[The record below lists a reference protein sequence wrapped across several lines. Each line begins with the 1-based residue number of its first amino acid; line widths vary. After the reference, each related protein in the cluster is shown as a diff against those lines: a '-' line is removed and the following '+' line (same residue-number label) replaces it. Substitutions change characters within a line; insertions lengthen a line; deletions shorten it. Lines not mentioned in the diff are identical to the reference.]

1 MSMVSGTDRVV
12 IYGLEDEIYAII
24 RHDDGTM
31 TSVKGVDAVN
41 DVLEELYQIKG
52 SNSLN
57 HLINTLHVLN
67 IKFEKLGKFDI
78 NINNLKAKFTVAKK
92 KKKWIKNLV
101 LAVTVIAAAIAIGV
115 SSQHGSLSSD
125 RNKDD
130 DTDSNDPKQE
140 DDVNGIE
147 TSTTSPTI
155 SVPVKE
161 EATPTPR
168 PTAKPTA
175 KPTIDV
181 HNVTDTDEH
190 FEFSDPVTSSPE
202 DKKDVKDTEEKFASV
217 NDPSSGV
224 YDYTCFG
231 SIITTMDIND
241 QIQTI
246 TQECVGNISS
256 EIQNYV
262 VPEDHDTIATINEFR
277 KAVIDGNLDVDSFMY
292 ELTMYMLFENTD
304 SFYGKPVKPY
314 ADIKQF
320 GKDELNMTGLGMLL
334 DHPHYDGNAFMDR
347 QGMENLFG
355 ANINSLSKIMN
366 GEVNVLGH

>member
-1 MSMVSGTDRVV
+1 MSSVV
-12 IYGLEDEIYAII
+12 IDHVRIFGDKKQIYAEVKSGGNTDIVKGIDNVNNILKEIYRTKGECCLRKLIDSGIVEVDNNSFIDNYVLNVDEDYAKL
-24 RHDDGTM
+24 TK
-31 TSVKGVDAVN
+31 TKSLVKG
-41 DVLEELYQIKG
+41 I
-52 SNSLN
+52 
-57 HLINTLHVLN
+57 
-67 IKFEKLGKFDI
+67 
-78 NINNLKAKFTVAKK
+78 
-92 KKKWIKNLV
+92 V
-101 LAVTVIAAAIAIGV
+101 LAVALAAVIAIGA
-115 SSQHGSLSSD
+115 SSQHCSLSS
-125 RNKDD
+125 NKHKDD

-168 PTAKPTA
+168 PTAT
-175 KPTIDV
+175 PTIDA
-181 HNVTDTDEH
+181 HNVTDTDER

-217 NDPSSGV
+217 NDPSSSV

-246 TQECVGNISS
+246 TEECVGNISS

-292 ELTMYMLFENTD
+292 ELTIYMLFENTD

-320 GKDELNMTGLGMLL
+320 GKDELNMIGLGMLL
-334 DHPHYDGNAFMDR
+334 DHPYYDGNTFMDR

-366 GEVNVLGH
+366 GEVNALGH

>member
-12 IYGLEDEIYAII
+12 IFGFEDEIYANI
-24 RHDDGTM
+24 RRDGRTV

-52 SNSLN
+52 SNSLD
-57 HLINTLHVLN
+57 HLINDLHVLN
-67 IKFEKLGKFDI
+67 IKFEKLDKFDI
-78 NINNLKAKFTVAKK
+78 NINNPKAKFTVAKK
-92 KKKWIKNLV
+92 KKKWIKKLV
-101 LAVTVIAAAIAIGV
+101 IVVTSIAAAIAIGV
-115 SSQHGSLSSD
+115 SSQHGSLSSN

-168 PTAKPTA
+168 PTAT
-175 KPTIDV
+175 PTIDAN
-181 HNVTDTDEH
+181 NVTDTDEH

-217 NDPSSGV
+217 NDPSSSV

-262 VPEDHDTIATINEFR
+262 VPEDHDAIATINEFR

-314 ADIKQF
+314 ADIKPF
-320 GKDELNMTGLGMLL
+320 GKDELNMIGLGMLL
-334 DHPHYDGNAFMDR
+334 DHPYYDGNAFMDR
-347 QGMENLFG
+347 QGMENLFQ
-355 ANINSLSKIMN
+355 ANINSLYNIMI
-366 GEVNVLGH
+366 GEANALGR